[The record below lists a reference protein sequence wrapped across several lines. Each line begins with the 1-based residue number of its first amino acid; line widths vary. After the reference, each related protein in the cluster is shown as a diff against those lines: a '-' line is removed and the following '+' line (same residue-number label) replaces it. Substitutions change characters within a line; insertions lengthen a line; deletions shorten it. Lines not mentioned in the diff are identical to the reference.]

1 MADRAINMHTNI
13 IVRLVTYYLAL
24 FVVLSALFY
33 AFPVLGDYLAAE
45 RGRQGMRASLELKQM
60 PEAVQAAPGI
70 RGPAD
75 LLEPGRS
82 VPIVL
87 SLLIAVLVVLPVVW
101 VYRWTRPQRRYTRTF
116 ADTLLVVPIAITLVV
131 FLVKDSLALAFSLAG
146 IVAAVRFRT
155 TLEEPIDAVYLF
167 LVVGVGLAAGVQL
180 LFVAFIASVVFNA
193 VVLAVWR
200 LNVGGQSAVLD
211 GWRLVGA
218 GPPGQV
224 PNGSGAAAPSLVGG
238 AAEPGDAYNSKLR
251 LHVTHVEE
259 AQRFAT
265 ALLDEHAK
273 KWQVAEVTREG
284 DGTAVIE
291 FNLRLKKS
299 VDFAAFIK
307 ELERGD
313 PYVTRVELVKSKS
326 KKPEDA

>member
-1 MADRAINMHTNI
+1 MPKNI
-13 IVRLVTYYLAL
+13 LVRLVTYYLAL
-24 FVVLSALFY
+24 FVVLSAGFY

-45 RGRQGMRASLELKQM
+45 RGRQGMRASLELKQI
-60 PEAVQAAPGI
+60 PEAVPSAPGI
-70 RGPAD
+70 RGPVD

-155 TLEEPIDAVYLF
+155 ALDEPIDAVYLF

-200 LNVGGQSAVLD
+200 LNVGSQAVVLD
-211 GWRLVGA
+211 GWRLVDP

-224 PNGSGAAAPSLVGG
+224 PNESRAAAPVPVGG
-238 AAEPGDAYNSKLR
+238 ATEPGDAYNSTLR
-251 LHVTHVEE
+251 LHVTQIEE
-259 AQRFAT
+259 AQRFA
-265 ALLDEHAK
+265 AAFLDAHAK
-273 KWQVAEVTREG
+273 KWQVAEVAREG
-284 DGTAVIE
+284 DGTPVIE
-291 FNLRLKKS
+291 FDLRLKKS
-299 VDFAAFIK
+299 VDLAAFIR
-307 ELERGD
+307 EIERGD
-313 PYVTRVELVKSKS
+313 PHVTRVELVKSKS
-326 KKPEDA
+326 KKPKEA

>member
-1 MADRAINMHTNI
+1 MHKNI
-13 IVRLVTYYLAL
+13 LVRLVTYYLAL
-24 FVVLSALFY
+24 FAVLSALFY

-45 RGRQGMRASLELKQM
+45 RGRQGMRASLELKQL
-60 PEAVQAAPGI
+60 PEAVPALPGI
-70 RGPAD
+70 RGPLD

-101 VYRWTRPQRRYTRTF
+101 VYGWTRPQRRYTRTF
-116 ADTLLVVPIAITLVV
+116 AETLLVVPIAITLVV

-155 TLEEPIDAVYLF
+155 TLDEPIDAVYLF

-200 LNVGGQSAVLD
+200 LDAGSQAAGLD

-218 GPPGQV
+218 GPPGQI
-224 PNGSGAAAPSLVGG
+224 PAESGAAAPARMGG
-238 AAEPGDAYNSKLR
+238 ATEPGDAYNSTLR

-259 AQRFAT
+259 AQRFA
-265 ALLDEHAK
+265 AAVIDEHAK
-273 KWQVAEVTREG
+273 KWQVAGVTREG
-284 DGTAVIE
+284 NDTSVIE
-291 FNLRLKKS
+291 FDLRLKKS
-299 VDFAAFIK
+299 VDLAAFIR
-307 ELERGD
+307 EIERGD
-313 PYVTRVELVKSKS
+313 PHVTRVELVKSKS
-326 KKPEDA
+326 KKPKEA

>member
-1 MADRAINMHTNI
+1 MHKHI
-13 IVRLVTYYLAL
+13 LVRLVTYYLAL
-24 FVVLSALFY
+24 FVVLSTFFY
-33 AFPVLGDYLAAE
+33 AFPVLGNYLAAE
-45 RGRQGMRASLELKQM
+45 RGRQGMRASLELKQI
-60 PEAVQAAPGI
+60 PEAAQETPGI
-70 RGPAD
+70 RGPVD
-75 LLEPGRS
+75 LLDPGRS

-155 TLEEPIDAVYLF
+155 TLDEPIDAVYLF

-193 VVLAVWR
+193 VALAVWR
-200 LNVGGQSAVLD
+200 LNAGSQAAALD
-211 GWRLVGA
+211 GWRLVEA

-224 PNGSGAAAPSLVGG
+224 PSEIVAAVPGRVGG
-238 AAEPGDAYNSKLR
+238 ATEPGDAYNSTLR
-251 LHVTHVEE
+251 LQVTHVEE

-265 ALLDEHAK
+265 AVIEEHAK
-273 KWQVAEVTREG
+273 KWQVAEVTREA
-284 DGTAVIE
+284 DGTSVIE
-291 FNLRLKKS
+291 FDLRLKKS
-299 VDFAAFIK
+299 VDLAAFIR
-307 ELERGD
+307 ELERGG
-313 PYVTRVELVKSKS
+313 PHVTRVELMKSKWKKS
-326 KKPEDA
+326 KEA

>member
-1 MADRAINMHTNI
+1 MHKHI
-13 IVRLVTYYLAL
+13 LVRLVTYYVAL
-24 FVVLSALFY
+24 FVILSGVFY
-33 AFPVLGDYLAAE
+33 ALPVLGNYLAAE
-45 RGRQGMRASLELKQM
+45 RARQGMRASLELRQI
-60 PEAVQAAPGI
+60 PEAVHETLAI

-75 LLEPGRS
+75 LLDPGRS

-101 VYRWTRPQRRYTRTF
+101 VYRWTRPPRRCTRTF

-155 TLEEPIDAVYLF
+155 TLDEPIDAVYLF

-193 VVLAVWR
+193 VSLAVWR
-200 LNVGGQSAVLD
+200 LNVGRQAAVLD
-211 GWRLVGA
+211 GWRLVDA

-224 PNGSGAAAPSLVGG
+224 PNEIGAAAPGPVGG
-238 AAEPGDAYNSKLR
+238 TTEPGDAYNSTLR

-265 ALLDEHAK
+265 AVIEEHAK

-284 DGTAVIE
+284 DGTSVIE
-291 FNLRLKKS
+291 FDLRLKKS
-299 VDFAAFIK
+299 VDLAAFIK
-307 ELERGD
+307 ELEHGG
-313 PYVTRVELVKSKS
+313 PHVTKVELVKSKGKKS
-326 KKPEDA
+326 KDA

>member
-1 MADRAINMHTNI
+1 MHRHI
-13 IVRLVTYYLAL
+13 LVRLVTYYVGL

-33 AFPVLGDYLAAE
+33 ALPVLGDYLAAE
-45 RGRQGMRASLELKQM
+45 RGRQGMRASLELKEI
-60 PEAVQAAPGI
+60 PGAVQETRGI

-75 LLEPGRS
+75 LLDLGRS

-155 TLEEPIDAVYLF
+155 NLDEPIDAVYLF

-193 VVLAVWR
+193 VVLAMWR
-200 LNVGGQSAVLD
+200 LNAGGQAAVLD
-211 GWRLVGA
+211 GWRLVEA
-218 GPPGQV
+218 GPPGQG
-224 PNGSGAAAPSLVGG
+224 PSDIGAATPGPVGS
-238 AAEPGDAYNSKLR
+238 ATESGDAYNSTLR

-265 ALLDEHAK
+265 AVIEEHAK
-273 KWQVAEVTREG
+273 KWQVADVTREG
-284 DGTAVIE
+284 DGASVIE
-291 FNLRLKKS
+291 FDLRLKKS
-299 VDFAAFIK
+299 VDLAAFIR
-307 ELERGD
+307 ELERGG
-313 PYVTRVELVKSKS
+313 PHVTRVELAKSKR
-326 KKPEDA
+326 KKSTEA